1 MSQVHQQCMH
11 LHTAD
16 GQGNTDREHELL
28 YVSMSSLRPFLYMS
42 LTDLEMRQDALY
54 VYVQLIASSDPA
66 DGMHALQS
74 FSFSLVR
81 FRPMHAGTV
90 WFGGIPGVQI
100 WSPEVGTACLAGKCL
115 GGRSQLAL
123 CSSVTVW
130 ERMHCIVAF
139 ACLQLHSARRV
150 CIKHSVIAPRHGRAR
165 LAVVELKVQESVMR

>member
-42 LTDLEMRQDALY
+42 LTDLEMRQDAVY
-54 VYVQLIASSDPA
+54 VYVQLIASSDP

-81 FRPMHAGTV
+81 FRPMHAGAV

-123 CSSVTVW
+123 CSSVTVYGSA
-130 ERMHCIVAF
+130 CIALLPLH
-139 ACLQLHSARRV
+139 ACSCTVQGV
-150 CIKHSVIAPRHGRAR
+150 CV
-165 LAVVELKVQESVMR
+165 

>member
-1 MSQVHQQCMH
+1 MH
-11 LHTAD
+11 LHSAD
-16 GQGNTDREHELL
+16 GQGNIDRETDREHELL

-54 VYVQLIASSDPA
+54 VQLIASSDP
-66 DGMHALQS
+66 DGMHAWMHCRAS
-74 FSFSLVR
+74 GFSFSLVR

-100 WSPEVGTACLAGKCL
+100 WSPEVGTACLWQANAWEVSARTVQQCN
-115 GGRSQLAL
+115 
-123 CSSVTVW
+123 CVW

-165 LAVVELKVQESVMR
+165 LAVVELKAQESVMR